1 MRFIYFATMGKVRIM
16 SIFRSLSAKII
27 AAVFCLIAFAFV
39 ADLLLTQS
47 ISKGVYQQTEQLT
60 QEIRDIVREKD
71 TQIETLLTG
80 LLTSK
85 EQIQQYSHDL
95 QSHEMRSEGEHKK
108 SFLEGTRQGIS
119 MSVASL
125 VSSAMMSGDAA
136 SAQDTIDVLLEN
148 EKIAAINLWRA
159 DGKLAFRDNATIDA
173 VNIFTESDAFDK
185 RDILDPI
192 SIPGDRQATFNKA
205 VGTKSNHESFD
216 ATLVNEDDET
226 IPVTYSYFML
236 ENRPECM
243 GCHGEGDAPRGVLEV
258 AVSNSE
264 LLALEAKSQSVLSE
278 LDKKLATD
286 KSKLIAASNIERE
299 KVTAKTVQYTK
310 DINSA
315 EQKIAAARGNA
326 SWMSASSKLL
336 FFVLTLGIL
345 MFALSKL
352 LTKPLGSMTR
362 AMRGLARNELE
373 IEVPA
378 SDRND
383 EIGAMSK
390 AVAIF
395 KSNALERKRLEAQAQ
410 DNLDSQKKR
419 QASIDN
425 LLKEFRANVQASLQT
440 VSQSADTMQAS
451 AASLNEISST
461 TSSRAQ
467 MANKA
472 SGHSAE
478 NVKMVAEASTEMTIS
493 FNEIG
498 EQVNR
503 TNQLVSSASEEA
515 QATDAKVA
523 SLASAAE
530 QIGEVVNL
538 IRAIAEQ
545 TNLLALNATIEAARA
560 GDAGRG
566 FAVVAAEVKDLAS
579 QTGKATED
587 IAERVQAIQGET
599 NDSIEAIR
607 SIATKMSEI
616 RDFTTAIST
625 SINEQNASTVE
636 ISRNIQEAA
645 DGTQEIVS
653 NISEVATSTEET
665 RSSAHEV
672 EDASQTVAA
681 TADDM
686 RQIIDKFLNKVA
698 AA

>member
-1 MRFIYFATMGKVRIM
+1 MN
-16 SIFRSLSAKII
+16 IFRSLSAKII
-27 AAVFCLIAFAFV
+27 AAVFCLVAFAFV
-39 ADLLLTQS
+39 ADLILTQS
-47 ISKGVYQQTEQLT
+47 ISKGVYKRTEQLT
-60 QEIRDIVREKD
+60 EQIRNIVREKD

-85 EQIQQYSHDL
+85 EQNQQLSHDL
-95 QSHEMRSEGEHKK
+95 QSHEMRSEGDRKK
-108 SFLEGTRQGIS
+108 SFLEGTRHGIS

-136 SAQDTIDVLLEN
+136 SAQDTIDVLLES

-159 DGKLAFRDNATIDA
+159 DGQLAFRDNATIKA
-173 VNIFTESDAFDK
+173 VNIFTESDAFET
-185 RDILDPI
+185 RDDDLDPVA
-192 SIPGDRQATFNKA
+192 IPVDRKATFEKA
-205 VGTKSNHESFD
+205 VSTKSNHESFD
-216 ATLVNEDDET
+216 SQLENEEGD
-226 IPVTYSYFML
+226 IVPVTYSYFML
-236 ENRPECM
+236 ENSPECQ

-264 LLALEAKSQSVLSE
+264 LLALEAKSKAVLAE
-278 LDKKLATD
+278 LDQKLALDRSRLVT
-286 KSKLIAASNIERE
+286 ASDLERE
-299 KVTAKTVQYTK
+299 KVTAKTIQYSNDLQQADQEIK
-310 DINSA
+310 
-315 EQKIAAARGNA
+315 AARSSAN
-326 SWMSASSKLL
+326 WMSASSKLL
-336 FFVLTLGIL
+336 FFALTLIIL
-345 MFALSKL
+345 TLAFRKMLTQPLS
-352 LTKPLGSMTR
+352 SMAH
-362 AMRGLARNELE
+362 AMRRLARNELE

-378 SDRND
+378 SDRKD

-395 KSNALERKRLEAQAQ
+395 KSNALERQRLELEAQ
-410 DNLDSQKKR
+410 DNLANQKKR
-419 QASIDN
+419 QEVIDS
-425 LLKEFRANVQASLQT
+425 LLTEFRANVQDSLQT
-440 VSQSADTMQAS
+440 VSVSADKMQTS

-461 TSSRAQ
+461 TSNRAQ
-467 MANKA
+467 LANEA
-472 SGHSAE
+472 SGNSAQ
-478 NVKMVAEASTEMTIS
+478 NVQMVAEASTEMTVS

-599 NDSIEAIR
+599 NDSIDAIR

-616 RDFTTAIST
+616 RDFTTAISDA
-625 SINEQNASTVE
+625 INEQNASTVE

-645 DGTQEIVS
+645 HGTQEIVS

-665 RSSAHEV
+665 RTSAHEV
-672 EDASQTVAA
+672 EDASQTVAEV
-681 TADDM
+681 ADDM
-686 RQIIDKFLNKVA
+686 RQIIDKFLTKVA